1 MRGQAYTLVEMIIVL
16 VVIIG
21 LAGVT
26 QWYKGIVNDATPSLL
41 CRTSV
46 VLRSSY
52 LEPASA
58 GYTLYKKGFN
68 PPVLNCPYN
77 TLTLDGENPE
87 LKIKIAEEL
96 RNCWDKM
103 NGNKNQLARMV
114 RSGEVYC
121 LDCSRITVGSD
132 IPVGEMKQYLV
143 KTKLSGNDK
152 VTYSDYLDTAWG
164 KISIINIFLNPML
177 NDIPL
182 PGQDAQVRPLSVI
195 QKGTPHEIVFLS
207 RIVDDK
213 AQNHL
218 VFVPTDTVPNLACQE
233 YYQLAVEPK

>member
-1 MRGQAYTLVEMIIVL
+1 MVEMIIVL

-26 QWYKGIVNDATPSLL
+26 QWYKGSVNEATPSLL
-41 CRTSV
+41 CKTSV
-46 VLRSSY
+46 VLRSNY
-52 LEPASA
+52 LEPTGA
-58 GYTLYKKGFN
+58 GSSLFKKGFN

-77 TLTLDGENPE
+77 KLTLNGENLE

-114 RSGEVYC
+114 RSGEIYC
-121 LDCSRITVGSD
+121 LDCSRITLGSD
-132 IPVGEMKQYLV
+132 VPVGEMKQYLA
-143 KTKLSGNDK
+143 KTKLLGNDK
-152 VTYSDYLDTAWG
+152 ITYSDYLDTSFG
-164 KISIINIFLNPML
+164 KLSVINMFLNPVL

-182 PGQDAQVRPLSVI
+182 PGQDAPVRPLSVI
-195 QKGTPHEIVFLS
+195 QKGVPHEIVFLS

-213 AQNHL
+213 PQSHL
-218 VFVPTDTVPNLACQE
+218 VFVPTETVPNLACQE
-233 YYQLAVEPK
+233 YYQLSTEPK